1 MANGSQLTKVVD
13 KRKKP
18 SPHCLSLEL
27 LILYKDAARGLRLE
41 QVQYNMIYFI
51 QFCLLSGEPKSAHSL
66 ALSNTHALLFPSL
79 TPHLPS
85 FLQAPSS

>member
-13 KRKKP
+13 KRKEP

-27 LILYKDAARGLRLE
+27 LVLYKDAARGLQLE
-41 QVQYNMIYFI
+41 QVQYNMIHFI

-66 ALSNTHALLFPSL
+66 ALSNTHALLFP
-79 TPHLPS
+79 P
-85 FLQAPSS
+85 